1 MSLVVHALR
10 VAQGSRAQVFIAR
23 PSGQAED
30 GAVPGADV
38 MPRVSRGGVLQR
50 AVKVQK
56 VTMTSSH
63 HMAKQNLDLE
73 CISSSRRNSPPQVWN
88 SNAASGV
95 RLRY

>member
-38 MPRVSRGGVLQR
+38 VPRVSRGGVLQR
-50 AVKVQK
+50 TVNNRQNRNC
-56 VTMTSSH
+56 H
-63 HMAKQNLDLE
+63 HMAQQNLDLE

>member
-1 MSLVVHALR
+1 MVHALR

-38 MPRVSRGGVLQR
+38 VPRVSRGGVLQR
-50 AVKVQK
+50 AAKNRKVA
-56 VTMTSSH
+56 MTSSH
-63 HMAKQNLDLE
+63 LMAQQNLDLVE
-73 CISSSRRNSPPQVWN
+73 CIQSSRRNSPLKVWN
-88 SNAASGV
+88 SNNAASGV